1 MLDLPKT
8 YREILGYTRFCFI
21 PNDKVVTLK
30 LNKLQSFKAI
40 ARESN
45 SNICTPY
52 YISQQYSLNIIN
64 SSCILLDHEPLLSLK
79 KTPESYLFEI
89 TLEFLVHVQ

>member
-21 PNDKVVTLK
+21 PNGKVVTLK

-52 YISQQYSLNIIN
+52 
-64 SSCILLDHEPLLSLK
+64 
-79 KTPESYLFEI
+79 
-89 TLEFLVHVQ
+89 